1 MSTQIDISDLLIL
14 ALLLLQWWT
23 YYRRDRSNRY
33 ELMDIIFKTM
43 EAMNLVSNNLDK
55 LRDANEDD
63 AASLR
68 EKLDRLRTEF
78 LLKLDNLAPKS
89 QK

>member
-1 MSTQIDISDLLIL
+1 MPEQIDLLQLITL
-14 ALLLLQWWT
+14 AILLLQWWT
-23 YYRRDRSNRY
+23 HNKRDRLNRY
-33 ELMDIIFKTM
+33 ELIDIIFKTM

-63 AASLR
+63 AQRIR
-68 EKLDRLRTEF
+68 EHLDRLRSEF

-89 QK
+89 TK